1 MSADFGHVAASTQ
14 EASAT
19 SPLAGRRDVGEFRAC
34 PNGTV
39 HVCSFSKSRRIGMS
53 ADFCHV
59 PPSIREASPTTQIT
73 AGRHVGR
80 FRT

>member
-19 SPLAGRRDVGEFRAC
+19 SPLAGRRDVGEFPAY
-34 PNGTV
+34 PNCTV
-39 HVCSFSKSRRIGMS
+39 HVCSFNKSRRIGMS
-53 ADFCHV
+53 AEFCHV
-59 PPSIREASPTTQIT
+59 PPSIREASATSHVA
-73 AGRHVGR
+73 AGRCVGT